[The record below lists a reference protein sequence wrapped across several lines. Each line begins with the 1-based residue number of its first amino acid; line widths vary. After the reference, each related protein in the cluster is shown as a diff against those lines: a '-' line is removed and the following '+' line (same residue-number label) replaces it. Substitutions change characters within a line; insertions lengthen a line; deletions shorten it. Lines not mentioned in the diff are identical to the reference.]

1 MRLAL
6 ALARRGLGRVAPNP
20 AVGCVI
26 ARGGRVLG
34 RGWTQPGGR
43 PHAETEA
50 LARAGAAAKGATAY
64 VTLEPCSHQGKT
76 PPCDRA
82 LIAAGIARCVV
93 ALEDPDGR
101 VAGQGIAHLKAAGV
115 AVETGLCREEAEEV
129 NAGYLLRQRE
139 GRPLVAL
146 KLASTLDGRIATAA
160 GESKWI
166 TSPAA
171 RARAHLL
178 RARHDAVLVGAGTA
192 LADDPH
198 LDVRLPGLEGLKPLR
213 VVLDG
218 KPSLPPGHDLVA
230 GAGNRPS
237 CLVTADDLPA
247 ERLRPY
253 RDAGLQVLQVGRDP
267 QGRLDLQAALTALGG
282 LGLTRVLVEGGGVLA
297 AALLKADLVDRL
309 HWFRASKV
317 IGAEGRPAVADLGPE
332 TLAEAPAFERCAIEF
347 LGPDLLESHRRRSR
361 GDLSGQH

>member
-26 ARGGRVLG
+26 ARDGRVVG

-64 VTLEPCSHQGKT
+64 VTLEPCAHQGKT

-93 ALEDPDGR
+93 ALEDPDRR
-101 VAGQGIAHLKAAGV
+101 VAGQGVANLKAAGV
-115 AVETGLCREEAEEV
+115 AVETGLCREAAEAA

-166 TSPAA
+166 TGEAA

-192 LADDPH
+192 TADDPR
-198 LDVRLPGLEGLKPLR
+198 LDVRLPGLEGVRPLR

-218 KPSLPPGHDLVA
+218 SLRLPLSHDLVA
-230 GAGNRPS
+230 GASDRPS

-247 ERLRPY
+247 DRLQPY

-267 QGRLDLQAALTALGG
+267 QGRLDLLAALEALCG
-282 LGLTRVLVEGGGVLA
+282 LGLTRILVEGGGLLA
-297 AALLKADLVDRL
+297 ASLLQAGLVDKL
-309 HWFRASKV
+309 YWFRAPRL
-317 IGAEGRPAVADLGPE
+317 IGAEGRPAVGELDLKA
-332 TLAEAPAFERCAIEF
+332 LAEAPSFALQSSEI
-347 LGPDLLESHRRRSR
+347 LGGDLLETYRRSA
-361 GDLSGQH
+361 